1 VDFRDFVSNQGTAE
15 FKLFPY
21 SKDMYYR
28 ADGMLVMTLEIYNNE
43 RSEQF
48 EFGFMCS
55 PQLRRFLNRTLGDEV
70 ERED

>member
-1 VDFRDFVSNQGTAE
+1 MDYRDFVSKQGTGE

-21 SKDMYYR
+21 AKDMYYR

-55 PQLRRFLNRTLGDEV
+55 PQLKRFLDRTIGDEH
-70 ERED
+70 EED